1 VIDKDPVLEAIW
13 ERNYPGSMRR
23 FIDIPNI
30 TLYALL
36 KNSCQMYGERIF
48 VSYLGRKFTY
58 SEILTEVDRFASFLH
73 EKGVKMGDS
82 VAILLPNCPQ
92 FIIALFAIVKL
103 GGTVAPM
110 NILFTENEIR
120 ERSRETQSKIFI
132 VMEDLIPRVMN
143 IFSTELKHLIIVDK
157 EAYKG
162 GNVFSTV
169 MKRMSN
175 LVESRLTNVN
185 IHYMS
190 ELKNEF
196 VSVEEEKID
205 QSKAVGVISF
215 TSGASSVPI
224 GVLLTH
230 TNLIS
235 NAYQIREWAQPIPKD
250 SLSVVV
256 GAPFHHVYGLV
267 SGIISPILMG
277 SRIIIIEDFSDTL
290 EALSTIS
297 REGNVFFPAIP
308 YMHREIFKA
317 INQRQPSVSCVAAM
331 VSGGSLSVENS
342 GTEDSSKRSEYLE
355 GYGMSEASSSIS
367 FMPVSYNVY
376 KENSAGLPLP
386 NTSVRIVDTKTGK
399 SFVPIGEPGELI
411 VKGPQIMLGY
421 CQNPMATN
429 KNIREGWLFTG
440 DIASIDNDGF
450 IFIHGKKHDVFTSN
464 GFLVYPSEVE
474 KVIMGN
480 KNVEEV
486 AVLGY
491 KKEDIYYIKAFIVPK
506 KGVKVTEAEI
516 LTLCNRSL
524 ADYKIPNSIEFVEFL
539 PKNALGK
546 IMKKPLMERVMAQ

>member
-1 VIDKDPVLEAIW
+1 MIDKDPVLEAIW

-235 NAYQIREWAQPIPKD
+235 NAYQIR
-250 SLSVVV
+250 
-256 GAPFHHVYGLV
+256 
-267 SGIISPILMG
+267 
-277 SRIIIIEDFSDTL
+277 
-290 EALSTIS
+290 
-297 REGNVFFPAIP
+297 
-308 YMHREIFKA
+308 
-317 INQRQPSVSCVAAM
+317 
-331 VSGGSLSVENS
+331 
-342 GTEDSSKRSEYLE
+342 
-355 GYGMSEASSSIS
+355 
-367 FMPVSYNVY
+367 
-376 KENSAGLPLP
+376 
-386 NTSVRIVDTKTGK
+386 
-399 SFVPIGEPGELI
+399 
-411 VKGPQIMLGY
+411 
-421 CQNPMATN
+421 
-429 KNIREGWLFTG
+429 
-440 DIASIDNDGF
+440 
-450 IFIHGKKHDVFTSN
+450 
-464 GFLVYPSEVE
+464 
-474 KVIMGN
+474 
-480 KNVEEV
+480 
-486 AVLGY
+486 
-491 KKEDIYYIKAFIVPK
+491 
-506 KGVKVTEAEI
+506 
-516 LTLCNRSL
+516 
-524 ADYKIPNSIEFVEFL
+524 
-539 PKNALGK
+539 
-546 IMKKPLMERVMAQ
+546 